1 MGNPNFVAAQ
11 QSAIEQ
17 PAPATT
23 VDKYAWVILLVAFL
37 ASVAAPLNQF
47 KVPPLMP
54 VLMEAFKLSLGQAG
68 MLMSVFALTGLILA
82 LPAGVIM
89 QKLGPKT
96 AGLIAV
102 GSLALGSALGV
113 ISGSAGMLLFSRV
126 IEGVGMG
133 LIAVVAPA
141 SIAMWFPRDKQG
153 LPMGLWATWVP
164 VGSLIMYNLAPALV
178 TNAGWQ
184 AVWWF
189 GAGFA
194 VVTFALY
201 GLLMRTPPSMDEGR
215 EFTPGSPDHA
225 PPSLKEGLTNRNVW
239 LLAAL
244 FCCFNL
250 AFLAFATFYPTFLT
264 TEQGYSLAQ
273 AAFVASLPTL
283 VTLASAPLA
292 GWVSDRIGSRKLVYT
307 IPFVLVS
314 GMFLFPFYVG
324 GWQIPLYLIILG
336 FLTGA
341 IPTATFAA
349 VPEVIGK
356 PQLAGIGMAVIMVGQ
371 NLGMFIGPA
380 VFGGLVE
387 VTSWIVAGYMLM
399 PVCVVGIIAGWF
411 VKVR

>member
-1 MGNPNFVAAQ
+1 MENLNVVAAQ
-11 QSAIEQ
+11 QSAVEQ
-17 PAPATT
+17 PTT
-23 VDKYAWVILLVAFL
+23 DVIDKYAWVILLVAFL

-54 VLMEAFKLSLGQAG
+54 VLMDAFQLSLSQAG

-113 ISGSAGMLLFSRV
+113 VSGSAGMLLFSRV
-126 IEGVGMG
+126 VEGVGMG

-141 SIAMWFPRDKQG
+141 SIAMWFPREKQG

-164 VGSLIMYNLAPALV
+164 VGSLIMYNLAPTLA

-194 VVTFALY
+194 VVTFFLY
-201 GLLMRTPPSMDEGR
+201 GLLMRTPPSVSEGR
-215 EFTPGSPDHA
+215 ESVPGSPEHA
-225 PPSLKEGLTNRNVW
+225 PPGLKEGLANRNIW
-239 LLAAL
+239 LLAVL

-250 AFLAFATFYPTFLT
+250 AFLAFATFYPTFLA
-264 TEQGYSLAQ
+264 TEQGFSLAQ

-307 IPFVLVS
+307 IPFLLV
-314 GMFLFPFYVG
+314 GVMFLFPFHVS
-324 GWQIPLYLIILG
+324 GWQIPLYLIIIG
-336 FLTGA
+336 ILTGA

-349 VPEVIGK
+349 VPEVISK

-387 VTSWIVAGYMLM
+387 ATNWAVAGYMLI
-399 PVCVVGIIAGWF
+399 PVCIVGVIAGWF
-411 VKVR
+411 VRVR